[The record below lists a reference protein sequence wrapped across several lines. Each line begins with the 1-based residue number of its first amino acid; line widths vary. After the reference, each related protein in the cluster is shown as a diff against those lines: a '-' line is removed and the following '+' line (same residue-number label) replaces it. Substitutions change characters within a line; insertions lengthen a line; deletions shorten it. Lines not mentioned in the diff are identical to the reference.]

1 MTSISGYPIYKNMV
15 RPAQTLQNSNI
26 YHSSINYG
34 LFRNLIKTRL
44 NQNFNLLNKNRTINY
59 SNSPINNYQ
68 NKPINTK
75 YGSPI
80 LDSMKVLP
88 TKYLPVKVIIDN
100 QQLNVTNYT
109 NTSPL
114 SGNYTPR
121 NNVNI
126 ISHNNIKSENNTY
139 YNNTTTTPVTNISYT
154 NEKYNTNYSQT
165 QKISQEYMT
174 SFPTT
179 SNINYTAQFDG
190 YQAKKKTENFNYE
203 EIQKVHNYENEEY
216 FINSDDNQDIPQE
229 NLAHFYIL
237 NSPVIKKN
245 LIYFLR
251 FNHLYLI
258 WKLNH
263 IMEKMLYI
271 DSKMKYLI

>member
-1 MTSISGYPIYKNMV
+1 
-15 RPAQTLQNSNI
+15 
-26 YHSSINYG
+26 
-34 LFRNLIKTRL
+34 
-44 NQNFNLLNKNRTINY
+44 
-59 SNSPINNYQ
+59 
-68 NKPINTK
+68 
-75 YGSPI
+75 
-80 LDSMKVLP
+80 MKVLP

-126 ISHNNIKSENNTY
+126 ISSNNIVAQSNTY
-139 YNNTTTTPVTNISYT
+139 YNNTATIPVTNISYT

-229 NLAHFYIL
+229 NLAHSYIL